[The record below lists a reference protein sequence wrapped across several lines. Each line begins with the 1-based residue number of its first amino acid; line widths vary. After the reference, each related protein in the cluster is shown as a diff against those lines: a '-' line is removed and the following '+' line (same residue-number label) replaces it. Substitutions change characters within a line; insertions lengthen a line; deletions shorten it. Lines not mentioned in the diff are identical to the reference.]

1 MSGGKDRRGTRLKHC
16 ECAAVHGLAR
26 EAGLGELGHGCAP
39 WSSEWQESYLIPHP
53 SCALYYRALISGSFA
68 VAHGLARR

>member
-39 WSSEWQESYLIPHP
+39 LVLRMAGIVSHP